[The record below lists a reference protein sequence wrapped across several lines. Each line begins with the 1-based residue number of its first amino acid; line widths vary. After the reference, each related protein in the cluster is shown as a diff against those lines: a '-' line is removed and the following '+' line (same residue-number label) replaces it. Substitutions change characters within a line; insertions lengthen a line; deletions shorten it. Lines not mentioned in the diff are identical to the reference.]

1 MIRPEDTHVFATG
14 ISSYTLG
21 GDWDL
26 PHAADHAAE
35 FALWARRAGVAPD
48 HIHLFLS
55 QRDLDKHEDALARQG
70 ITPRRATFTGI
81 TQFVDQELTAVTGE
95 LLYVFWAGHGSVSQD
110 ARRVLF
116 FEDLSMKNQ
125 HPFDLNDFLAR
136 LRTSSFERVR
146 TQIAYI
152 DACANR
158 FEELGFGASLA
169 EVRSAKGNTTYAGI
183 LQHLFFAADTGEQAK
198 EGTFGAAILKALGDE
213 MAASNVWP
221 PQQDAIVS
229 AVRPLF
235 EKSRQ
240 HPIQLVWTTGDGG
253 QYVRERTSG
262 DLPASRAVNAAAL
275 SRKMPVRALRR
286 LAEIALSDT
295 ALAEDS
301 AAGVEQRDLLWTT
314 LLKGVNR
321 AGARL
326 IRSSPQVEMLHIV
339 GAALQW
345 EAEDIL
351 AAEFDRRGP
360 AAEFQVELDRLDLIA
375 GVRTLLGKIS
385 VDDDELQDEYA
396 KTMGGRSRE
405 ESRADASSIDGMLD
419 ELYQISGESEPR
431 APVWE
436 FLMRVRA
443 RLANA
448 ADRDAISAFLLDR
461 KVPQG
466 ELDRIQKRLTSE
478 QRFVLSIDLQPDDNE
493 DPKIEAIHARLF
505 VVDAATFVE
514 TFSVSPI
521 GDWENA
527 AVAIAGIV
535 RKARDIVLNRYR
547 RDDKAL
553 IIEFLMPAELLAQL
567 PEQVPITVR
576 RNTVVPLSQ
585 LHSVVLRLRERI
597 AQRDRAVRIFEWE
610 TVGARIKRNVPSTVH
625 WMDADR
631 KEPTIRNCNGLVVLE
646 FLPSTDL
653 LDIVDIGFPFL
664 AWLQGQP
671 PNGWA
676 AFRQKFHGWAA
687 ALNFSELPRELRDIR
702 QTPADVGAGL
712 RVLWDDPEQTDHWFR
727 LTDVSSGGS

>member
-14 ISSYTLG
+14 ISSYAL
-21 GDWDL
+21 DPAWHL

-35 FALWARRAGVAPD
+35 FALWARRAGVDPQR
-48 HIHLFLS
+48 IHLFLS
-55 QRDLDKHEDALARQG
+55 QADLDRHKDALGRQG
-70 ITPRRATFTGI
+70 ITPRRATFTEI
-81 TQFVDQELTAVTGE
+81 TQFVEQELTAVTGD

-116 FEDLSMKNQ
+116 FEDLSRKNQ

-136 LRTSSFERVR
+136 LRTSSFERLR

-158 FEELGFGASLA
+158 FEELGFGASLGEA
-169 EVRSAKGNTTYAGI
+169 RSGKGHTTYAGI
-183 LQHLFFAADTGEQAK
+183 LQHVFFAADTGEQAK
-198 EGTFGAAILKALGDE
+198 EGTFGAAILKALGEE
-213 MAASNVWP
+213 MAANNVWP

-275 SRKMPVRALRR
+275 SRDMPVRALRR
-286 LAEIALSDT
+286 LAEIALSDA

-301 AAGVEQRDLLWTT
+301 AAGEQQRDLLWTT

-321 AGARL
+321 AGAL
-326 IRSSPQVEMLHIV
+326 LTRSSPHVEMLHIV

-345 EAEDIL
+345 KAEDIL

-375 GVRTLLGKIS
+375 GVRTLIGGIS
-385 VDDDELQDEYA
+385 VGDDELRDEYT

-443 RLANA
+443 RLAKPT
-448 ADRDAISAFLLDR
+448 DRDAISAFLQNQ

-466 ELDRIQKRLTSE
+466 VLDRIQKRLDGE

-493 DPKIEAIHARLF
+493 NPQIETIHARLF
-505 VVDAATFVE
+505 VVDTATFIE
-514 TFSVSPI
+514 TFTISPI
-521 GDWENA
+521 GDWKTA
-527 AVAIAGIV
+527 AIAIAGV
-535 RKARDIVLNRYR
+535 VQKARDIVLNRYR

-553 IIEFLMPAELLAQL
+553 IIEFLMPAELLTEL
-567 PEQVPITVR
+567 PEQVPIALR
-576 RNTVVPLSQ
+576 RNKVVPLSQ

-597 AQRDRAVRIFEWE
+597 AQRDRAINIFEWE
-610 TVGARIKRNVPSTVH
+610 TIGARIKRNVPSTVH
-625 WMDADR
+625 WMNDGR
-631 KEPTIRNCNGLVVLE
+631 KEPTVKNCEGLVVLE
-646 FLPSTDL
+646 FLPNTDL

-664 AWLQGQP
+664 AWLQGHP
-671 PNGWA
+671 PGGWA
-676 AFRQKFHGWAA
+676 AFRQQFQLWAA
-687 ALNFSELPRELRDIR
+687 ALKFSELPRELRDIR
-702 QTPADVGAGL
+702 QTPAGVGADL
-712 RVLWDDPEQTDHWFR
+712 RVLWDDPEQIDHWFR
-727 LTDVSSGGS
+727 LTDVSGGS